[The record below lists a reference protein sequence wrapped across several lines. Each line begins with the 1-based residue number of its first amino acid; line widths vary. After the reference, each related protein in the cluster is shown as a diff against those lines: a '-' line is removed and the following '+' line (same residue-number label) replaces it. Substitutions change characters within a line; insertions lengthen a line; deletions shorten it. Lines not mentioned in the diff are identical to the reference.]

1 MKRTIITLLA
11 LLSLSVMVPAAYAQ
25 EYIPEVSTL
34 SELQQAIAEAE
45 PGDTIRLLQTI
56 DVDTPVTIGID
67 GKPLTLCA
75 AAGVQT
81 YLRFVGDWGTASY
94 CELYDL
100 SIDGDN
106 YFPYDS
112 LVTIDTPNAVH
123 MTRLTFANGRSDN
136 VGGAVSALTG
146 AGAFCGGC
154 GGTFDAE
161 GIVSYGQFLTALTRF
176 VEPEKGY
183 IGSFNVLDHWAAPAA
198 IKAASAGWID
208 DVPIDLNAPAT
219 YGTFVNL
226 LAKIFAL

>member
-1 MKRTIITLLA
+1 MKRTIISLLA

-45 PGDTIRLLQTI
+45 PGDTIRILQTI

-75 AAGVQT
+75 VEGVQT

-112 LVTIDTPNAVH
+112 LVTIDTPNAVY
-123 MTRLTFANGRSDN
+123 MTRLDFANAAHSRIVLQPEVERFMRLRGLHSIR
-136 VGGAVSALTG
+136 VSAALLGTQFHLTVG
-146 AGAFCGGC
+146 LFTARA
-154 GGTFDAE
+154 AE
-161 GIVSYGQFLTALTRF
+161 R
-176 VEPEKGY
+176 
-183 IGSFNVLDHWAAPAA
+183 
-198 IKAASAGWID
+198 
-208 DVPIDLNAPAT
+208 
-219 YGTFVNL
+219 
-226 LAKIFAL
+226 

>member
-75 AAGVQT
+75 ATGVQT

-94 CELYDL
+94 CELYDF

-112 LVTIDTPNAVH
+112 LVTIDTPNAVY

-136 VGGAVSALTG
+136 VGGAVAAL
-146 AGAFCGGC
+146 
-154 GGTFDAE
+154 
-161 GIVSYGQFLTALTRF
+161 LTLR
-176 VEPEKGY
+176 
-183 IGSFNVLDHWAAPAA
+183 VLFPMD
-198 IKAASAGWID
+198 
-208 DVPIDLNAPAT
+208 N
-219 YGTFVNL
+219 F
-226 LAKIFAL
+226 